1 MVDNTESVNELNERI
16 RELNDTLSTFSSS
29 MQTQMRSMSGHTQAL
44 GQNTNLINQNNTA
57 VSGSTKLAE
66 AQQVA
71 EQQQAKAQQNLVKS
85 LDSTETAVVGFAKAM
100 VSAQAGFGKYG
111 SAVQSAGDAVFN
123 LGKSF
128 GIVGTVLGGLV
139 KGVSLFAGEA
149 LKMHDNMI
157 QLNRDITKFAGVI
170 PTTNRNIAD
179 LSARA
184 GYAGEKMA
192 QLGKMTESIGSNLVS
207 LGVTAGKGAV
217 QFLKMADVGDE
228 VKMRFSKLGV
238 SQEDLTAMQAQ
249 YVKLQGMSGQA
260 YKLQTMDM
268 RQLREQSTAY
278 AENLVKMSA
287 ITGKS
292 AEEQQRREEIMRS
305 QYEERSQIINEENQ
319 ARQLEK
325 DGRQEE
331 ADALRAS
338 SKVRQGVG
346 DVLSKTVGTETAA
359 MITRVMRVGSF
370 DKVTAGLAASGF
382 TVERIKALQ
391 QAGMDAYLAAG
402 TDAKKQQE
410 AANNAGI
417 NTLDQ
422 YKKIATGVNET
433 LGTALQY
440 GGEELGKKFALTGEG
455 LGYLA
460 ETAGMTAREQI
471 EAANKEMAAKDAA
484 NDKDAAARAE
494 LEAKERAV
502 QEAYQ
507 SVMLDLAN
515 IIIPGVLKAM
525 DYVTTALGKFN
536 EILAQAKTFWSEWG
550 ETIKTGTLILG
561 GMFAAFAGYKIIS
574 GVWGAFSKLKGVISG
589 LAGWISKLFGG
600 GGGPAA
606 PGKPAAPGGAP
617 GAPVKGADGRYRDA
631 QGRFAKAPAAP
642 SGGGK
647 LAKLAKGGARILG
660 KLALPLTAVMA
671 GYDAYQGF
679 NADPKASFGGK
690 MANAGKGVLSGLTFG
705 LSDYVTGGVTTGKEE
720 AEIQEKA
727 TETKKTNAETISKHS
742 DTVTTDTTQ
751 RKANIEQN
759 KKLATDTKAQMVEQ
773 TNLFKLLTESI
784 KLTTSSFEPLRQ
796 SINDL
801 VTQLGTS
808 ILNMQGMGGGG
819 ADTIATTSAVMAM
832 QLAKESAG
840 GTQLRTKGLSNSKGI
855 GGAYGM
861 SEDARADAFK
871 AMSKEEQAAFTAAT
885 GFSKA
890 PTLNE
895 LVNKEGTAFLS
906 DKAKR
911 ADQMLAT
918 KHNETLISGMAKKLG
933 RPPTMRDIRG
943 ANWLGPSG
951 YPAFLI
957 DLAANPNMTMEQF
970 YANHPEWPKP
980 GMEQFNNGKMT
991 LQQFQDK
998 LTEHAGGAGGGSD
1011 IVSIGKNLQSQ
1022 GFRVDEHPSF
1032 GGVTPGVHKGKG
1044 HDEGRAIDVNAVAGD
1059 DSKDPVAAARMD
1071 ALKQQLSS
1079 NPNLTILWRSKDHFD
1094 HMHVETKK
1102 LTAARGGVFSG
1113 PRSGYPIEMH
1123 GTEMVAPLNVDS
1135 ILMKLA
1141 KTPAG
1146 SVEAETAINAITQTN
1161 KSSIDVEKIVAVQ
1174 ASMIEILGNKLDT
1187 MIDALESG
1195 NKTQSK
1201 ILRHSL

>member
-16 RELNDTLSTFSSS
+16 RELNDTLSAFSSS

-71 EQQQAKAQQNLVKS
+71 EQQQAKAQQNLVKA
-85 LDSTETAVVGFAKAM
+85 LDSTETAAISFAKAM

-123 LGKSF
+123 FGKSF
-128 GIVGTVLGGLV
+128 GVVGAVLGGLV

-157 QLNRDITKFAGVI
+157 QLNRDITKFTGVI
-170 PTTNRNIAD
+170 PTSNRNIAD

-433 LGTALQY
+433 LGPALQF

-471 EAANKEMAAKDAA
+471 EAANKEIAAKDAA
-484 NDKDAAARAE
+484 NDKDAKARAE
-494 LEAKERAV
+494 LEAKERKV

-515 IIIPGVLKAM
+515 VIIPGVLKAM
-525 DYVTTALGKFN
+525 DYVTAAFGKFN

-574 GVWGAFSKLKGVISG
+574 GVWGAFGKLKGVLSG
-589 LAGWISKLFGG
+589 LVGWISKLFGG
-600 GGGPAA
+600 GAA
-606 PGKPAAPGGAP
+606 AAAAGAGAAGAGAAGGGAAAA
-617 GAPVKGADGRYRDA
+617 GAAAAGAGAASKG
-631 QGRFAKAPAAP
+631 
-642 SGGGK
+642 SK

-671 GYDAYQGF
+671 GYDAYQGY
-679 NADPKASFGGK
+679 NADPSASFGGK

-705 LSDYVTGGVTTGKEE
+705 LSDYVTGGVTTGKEKE
-720 AEIQEKA
+720 QEE
-727 TETKKTNAETISKHS
+727 TTKKQTETISKHS

-759 KKLATDTKAQMVEQ
+759 KKLATDTKAQMIEQ
-773 TNLFKLLTESI
+773 TKLFKLLTDAI
-784 KLTTSSFEPLRQ
+784 KLTTSSFAPFKQ
-796 SINDL
+796 SIDDI
-801 VTQLGTS
+801 VTQIGTS
-808 ILNMQGMGGGG
+808 IIALQQMLPTGPGGTSQILETIKKRESGG
-819 ADTIATTSAVMAM
+819 DYKAKAKGSSASGAYQFTDGTWQSLTKKYKVGEIFKSARDAPPEI
-832 QLAKESAG
+832 QDLVASKYVDDILQEAG
-840 GTQLRTKGLSNSKGI
+840 GDVSKVPLKWYTGNI
-855 GGAYGM
+855 QGKM
-861 SEDARADAFK
+861 SSEA
-871 AMSKEEQAAFTAAT
+871 
-885 GFSKA
+885 
-890 PTLNE
+890 
-895 LVNKEGTAFLS
+895 
-906 DKAKR
+906 
-911 ADQMLAT
+911 
-918 KHNETLISGMAKKLG
+918 
-933 RPPTMRDIRG
+933 
-943 ANWLGPSG
+943 
-951 YPAFLI
+951 
-957 DLAANPNMTMEQF
+957 LAANNGLTPQMYQQKWMTD
-970 YANHPEWPKP
+970 Y
-980 GMEQFNNGKMT
+980 GRV
-991 LQQFQDK
+991 
-998 LTEHAGGAGGGSD
+998 GAEMASRMGSGD
-1011 IVSIGKNLQSQ
+1011 IASIGKMLQGQ
-1022 GFRVDEHPSF
+1022 GFRVDEHPAF
-1032 GGVTPGVHKGKG
+1032 GGVTPGVHKGAG
-1044 HDEGRAIDVNAVAGD
+1044 HAEGRAIDVNVVSGD
-1059 DSKDPVAAARMD
+1059 DSKDPVAAAKLD
-1071 ALKQQLSS
+1071 SLSQQLSS
-1079 NPNLTILWRSKDHFD
+1079 NPNLKVLWKTDGHFD
-1094 HMHVETKK
+1094 HMHIETKK

-1113 PRSGYPIEMH
+1113 PRSGYPVQMH

-1141 KTPAG
+1141 KTPVG

>member
-536 EILAQAKTFWSEWG
+536 DVLAQAKTFWSEWG

-617 GAPVKGADGRYRDA
+617 GAPVKGADGRYRDEK
-631 QGRFAKAPAAP
+631 GRFAKAPAAP

-647 LAKLAKGGARILG
+647 LAKLAKGGACC
-660 KLALPLTAVMA
+660 
-671 GYDAYQGF
+671 
-679 NADPKASFGGK
+679 
-690 MANAGKGVLSGLTFG
+690 
-705 LSDYVTGGVTTGKEE
+705 
-720 AEIQEKA
+720 
-727 TETKKTNAETISKHS
+727 
-742 DTVTTDTTQ
+742 
-751 RKANIEQN
+751 
-759 KKLATDTKAQMVEQ
+759 
-773 TNLFKLLTESI
+773 
-784 KLTTSSFEPLRQ
+784 
-796 SINDL
+796 
-801 VTQLGTS
+801 
-808 ILNMQGMGGGG
+808 
-819 ADTIATTSAVMAM
+819 
-832 QLAKESAG
+832 
-840 GTQLRTKGLSNSKGI
+840 
-855 GGAYGM
+855 
-861 SEDARADAFK
+861 
-871 AMSKEEQAAFTAAT
+871 
-885 GFSKA
+885 
-890 PTLNE
+890 
-895 LVNKEGTAFLS
+895 
-906 DKAKR
+906 
-911 ADQMLAT
+911 
-918 KHNETLISGMAKKLG
+918 
-933 RPPTMRDIRG
+933 
-943 ANWLGPSG
+943 
-951 YPAFLI
+951 
-957 DLAANPNMTMEQF
+957 
-970 YANHPEWPKP
+970 
-980 GMEQFNNGKMT
+980 
-991 LQQFQDK
+991 
-998 LTEHAGGAGGGSD
+998 
-1011 IVSIGKNLQSQ
+1011 
-1022 GFRVDEHPSF
+1022 
-1032 GGVTPGVHKGKG
+1032 
-1044 HDEGRAIDVNAVAGD
+1044 
-1059 DSKDPVAAARMD
+1059 
-1071 ALKQQLSS
+1071 
-1079 NPNLTILWRSKDHFD
+1079 
-1094 HMHVETKK
+1094 
-1102 LTAARGGVFSG
+1102 
-1113 PRSGYPIEMH
+1113 
-1123 GTEMVAPLNVDS
+1123 
-1135 ILMKLA
+1135 
-1141 KTPAG
+1141 
-1146 SVEAETAINAITQTN
+1146 
-1161 KSSIDVEKIVAVQ
+1161 
-1174 ASMIEILGNKLDT
+1174 
-1187 MIDALESG
+1187 
-1195 NKTQSK
+1195 
-1201 ILRHSL
+1201 

>member
-1 MVDNTESVNELNERI
+1 
-16 RELNDTLSTFSSS
+16 
-29 MQTQMRSMSGHTQAL
+29 
-44 GQNTNLINQNNTA
+44 
-57 VSGSTKLAE
+57 
-66 AQQVA
+66 
-71 EQQQAKAQQNLVKS
+71 
-85 LDSTETAVVGFAKAM
+85 
-100 VSAQAGFGKYG
+100 
-111 SAVQSAGDAVFN
+111 
-123 LGKSF
+123 
-128 GIVGTVLGGLV
+128 
-139 KGVSLFAGEA
+139 
-149 LKMHDNMI
+149 
-157 QLNRDITKFAGVI
+157 
-170 PTTNRNIAD
+170 
-179 LSARA
+179 
-184 GYAGEKMA
+184 
-192 QLGKMTESIGSNLVS
+192 
-207 LGVTAGKGAV
+207 
-217 QFLKMADVGDE
+217 MADVGDE

-325 DGRQEE
+325 DGRKEE

-422 YKKIATGVNET
+422 YRKIATGVNET
-433 LGTALQY
+433 LGPALQY

-494 LEAKERAV
+494 LEAKERTV

-507 SVMLDLAN
+507 KVMLDLAN
-515 IIIPGVLKAM
+515 VIIPGVLKAM
-525 DYVTTALGKFN
+525 DYVTAALGKFN
-536 EILAQAKTFWSEWG
+536 DILAQAKTFWSEWG

-574 GVWGAFSKLKGVISG
+574 GVWGAFGKLKNVLSG
-589 LAGWISKLFGG
+589 LVGWISKLFGG

-606 PGKPAAPGGAP
+606 PGKPGAPGGAP
-617 GAPVKGADGRYRDA
+617 GAPTKGADGRYRDA
-631 QGRFAKAPAAP
+631 RGRYTKAPAAPAAP
-642 SGGGK
+642 SGGSRI
-647 LAKLAKGGARILG
+647 AKLAKGGARLLG

-773 TNLFKLLTESI
+773 TNLFKLLTDSI

-796 SINDL
+796 SVSDL

-808 ILNMQGMGGGG
+808 ILSMQGMTTGGG

-840 GTQLRTKGLSNSKGI
+840 GTQLRTVGLSNSKGI

-861 SEDARADAFK
+861 SEEARIDAFK
-871 AMSKEEQAAFTAAT
+871 NMSKEEKAAFTAAT

-895 LVNKEGTAFLS
+895 LVNKKGTAFLS
-906 DKAKR
+906 EKAKL

-918 KHNETLISGMAKKLG
+918 KHNETLISAMTKKLG

-951 YPAFLI
+951 YPAFLK
-957 DLAANPNMTMEQF
+957 DLAVNPNMTMAAF
-970 YANHPEWPKP
+970 YAKHPEWPTP

-991 LQQFQDK
+991 LQEYYDK
-998 LTEHAGGAGGGSD
+998 ITEHAGGAGGGSD
-1011 IVSIGKNLQSQ
+1011 IVSIGKNIQGQ
-1022 GFRVDEHPSF
+1022 GFKVDEHPSF

-1079 NPNLTILWRSKDHFD
+1079 NPNLTILWRQKDHYD

-1113 PRSGYPIEMH
+1113 PKSGYPVQMH
-1123 GTEMVAPLNVDS
+1123 GTEMIAPLNTDS

-1146 SVEAETAINAITQTN
+1146 SVEAEAAISAITQTT

-1174 ASMIEILGNKLDT
+1174 SSMIEILGNKLDM
-1187 MIDALESG
+1187 MIDVLESG

-1201 ILRHSL
+1201 ILRHSM

>member
-1 MVDNTESVNELNERI
+1 
-16 RELNDTLSTFSSS
+16 
-29 MQTQMRSMSGHTQAL
+29 
-44 GQNTNLINQNNTA
+44 
-57 VSGSTKLAE
+57 
-66 AQQVA
+66 
-71 EQQQAKAQQNLVKS
+71 
-85 LDSTETAVVGFAKAM
+85 
-100 VSAQAGFGKYG
+100 
-111 SAVQSAGDAVFN
+111 
-123 LGKSF
+123 
-128 GIVGTVLGGLV
+128 
-139 KGVSLFAGEA
+139 
-149 LKMHDNMI
+149 
-157 QLNRDITKFAGVI
+157 
-170 PTTNRNIAD
+170 
-179 LSARA
+179 
-184 GYAGEKMA
+184 
-192 QLGKMTESIGSNLVS
+192 
-207 LGVTAGKGAV
+207 
-217 QFLKMADVGDE
+217 
-228 VKMRFSKLGV
+228 
-238 SQEDLTAMQAQ
+238 
-249 YVKLQGMSGQA
+249 
-260 YKLQTMDM
+260 
-268 RQLREQSTAY
+268 
-278 AENLVKMSA
+278 
-287 ITGKS
+287 
-292 AEEQQRREEIMRS
+292 
-305 QYEERSQIINEENQ
+305 
-319 ARQLEK
+319 
-325 DGRQEE
+325 
-331 ADALRAS
+331 
-338 SKVRQGVG
+338 
-346 DVLSKTVGTETAA
+346 

-550 ETIKTGTLILG
+550 E
-561 GMFAAFAGYKIIS
+561 
-574 GVWGAFSKLKGVISG
+574 ISG

-819 ADTIATTSAVMAM
+819 PDTIATTSAVMAM

-871 AMSKEEQAAFTAAT
+871 AMSKEEQANWST
-885 GFSKA
+885 
-890 PTLNE
+890 E
-895 LVNKEGTAFLS
+895 
-906 DKAKR
+906 
-911 ADQMLAT
+911 
-918 KHNETLISGMAKKLG
+918 HG
-933 RPPTMRDIRG
+933 RVSWYRWR
-943 ANWLGPSG
+943 
-951 YPAFLI
+951 
-957 DLAANPNMTMEQF
+957 
-970 YANHPEWPKP
+970 PKP
-980 GMEQFNNGKMT
+980 
-991 LQQFQDK
+991 
-998 LTEHAGGAGGGSD
+998 
-1011 IVSIGKNLQSQ
+1011 I
-1022 GFRVDEHPSF
+1022 
-1032 GGVTPGVHKGKG
+1032 
-1044 HDEGRAIDVNAVAGD
+1044 
-1059 DSKDPVAAARMD
+1059 
-1071 ALKQQLSS
+1071 
-1079 NPNLTILWRSKDHFD
+1079 
-1094 HMHVETKK
+1094 
-1102 LTAARGGVFSG
+1102 
-1113 PRSGYPIEMH
+1113 
-1123 GTEMVAPLNVDS
+1123 
-1135 ILMKLA
+1135 
-1141 KTPAG
+1141 
-1146 SVEAETAINAITQTN
+1146 
-1161 KSSIDVEKIVAVQ
+1161 
-1174 ASMIEILGNKLDT
+1174 
-1187 MIDALESG
+1187 
-1195 NKTQSK
+1195 
-1201 ILRHSL
+1201 RHCR